1 MTEPTDPHTCPRCRG
16 GIPNNEQRGEYPG
29 ALSRADNK
37 TEICSGCGV
46 EEAMIEMHGGNLRG
60 PEAWPLR

>member
-1 MTEPTDPHTCPRCRG
+1 MNEPTDPHPCPRCRG

-29 ALSRADNK
+29 ALSRSDNK
-37 TEICSGCGV
+37 TEICSGCGQ
-46 EEAMIEMHGGNLRG
+46 EEAMIQMYGSKVRG